1 MDDLTLT
8 SSKQALIEAIRLPED
23 AVKGLVPIQIAQMK
37 ETAVDVNASMGV
49 AGRAIKASAEMLY
62 ELKKNLKHGNW
73 TAFVKSGV
81 LSISEKAAS
90 DLVSAYSN
98 WLATADVKDELL
110 VSMTPRTLAALGN
123 TTPEMRNLVLS
134 KLMGGAKPTEQEVR
148 RIIKGIK
155 PIKKGD
161 EVSKTLEAAGSLV
174 IENTRIKKASIE
186 NLTALSEENEKLKE
200 ENKLLKAR
208 IKELEGQLKLVS

>member
-1 MDDLTLT
+1 MTELTIST
-8 SSKQALIEAIRLPED
+8 ERQALLDAIRLPED

-49 AGRAIKASAEMLY
+49 AGKAIKASAEMLY
-62 ELKKNLKHGNW
+62 ELKKNLRHGNW
-73 TAFVKSGV
+73 SSFIKSGA
-81 LSISEKAAS
+81 LAISEKAAS

-98 WLATADVKDELL
+98 WLATDDVKDEVLA
-110 VSMTPRTLAALGN
+110 SMTPRTLAALGN
-123 TTPEMRNLVLS
+123 TTQEMRNLVLS

-155 PIKKGD
+155 PVKKGD
-161 EVSKTLEAAGSLV
+161 EISKTLEAAGSLI

-186 NLTALSEENEKLKE
+186 NLTALSEENERLRE

-208 IKELEGQLKLVS
+208 VKELEGQLKLVS

>member
-8 SSKQALIEAIRLPED
+8 QSKQVLIDAIRLPEE

-37 ETAVDVNASMGV
+37 ETAVDVNAALGV
-49 AGRAIKASAEMLY
+49 AGKAFKSSAAMLY

-73 TAFVKSGV
+73 TAYLKSGV

-90 DLVSAYSN
+90 DLVSAYAN
-98 WLATADVKDELL
+98 WIATDDVNDEVLAI
-110 VSMTPRTLAALGN
+110 MTPRTLAALGN

-134 KLMGGAKPTEQEVR
+134 KIMGGAKPTEAEVR
-148 RIIKGIK
+148 KIIKGVSPK
-155 PIKKGD
+155 KKGD
-161 EVSKTLEAAGSLV
+161 EISKTLEAAGALV
-174 IENTRIKKASIE
+174 IENTRIKKTSIE

-208 IKELEGQLKLVS
+208 IKELEGQLKPIS

>member
-1 MDDLTLT
+1 MDDLTIT
-8 SSKQALIEAIRLPED
+8 PSKQALLDAIRLPEE

-90 DLVSAYSN
+90 DLVSAFAN
-98 WLATADVKDELL
+98 WLATDDVKDELL

-134 KLMGGAKPTEQEVR
+134 KIMGGAKPTEQEVR
-148 RIIKGIK
+148 RIIKGVK
-155 PIKKGD
+155 PAKKGD
-161 EVSKTLEAAGSLV
+161 EISKTLEAAGALV
-174 IENTRIKKASIE
+174 IENTRLKKTSIE